1 MKKYH
6 LLLTV
11 APLVLAQSALAQTT
25 PPSQDQASTDSTDKT
40 SSKTAPEREV
50 FSTGVA
56 KGRDRLDSAIST
68 SSLKE
73 AEIEKFG
80 ARSLGEVIR
89 NIPGV
94 RAEATNGEG
103 NNSYS
108 IRGLPLAATGSKYL
122 QFQEDGLPLLEFGDM
137 LVAPDLFLRA
147 DLTLSQIEAIRGG
160 SASTFASNSP
170 GGVINLISKTGEV
183 EGGTVQVSTGVD
195 YDEKRLDFDYGGRI
209 SDTLRYNIGGFYRI
223 GEGPRETGFNAY
235 KGGQVKLNIT
245 KEFTGGY
252 IRISGK
258 YLDDHTPA
266 YLASP
271 VRVTGTNDKPKY
283 ESVAGFDIGH
293 DTLVS
298 PNVANL
304 VTLDGNNQLI
314 RDDVREGMHPIVKSI
329 GLDTQFD
336 VAGFTISEKFRYAS
350 ITGQITQFYPAL
362 TAPASTIATMIGGA
376 GAKLS
381 YATGPNA
388 GQAITSPSTLNG
400 NGLLMQ
406 ALMRDTKLNALD
418 NMTNDLRATRQVNL
432 GSGVLTATAGYYRSS
447 QSLDD
452 DWLYVSVIS
461 DVIGGG
467 KSALVNITNAAG
479 VALTQDGYVAYSAGA
494 GSGAYRRKYDVN
506 IDMSAPYG
514 SLNYHIGKIAIGG
527 SIRYDMGKIR
537 GSIYGSELG
546 GGRVGVM
553 SYDMN
558 GDGVIS
564 APERSVAVLPLT
576 RPAPVDVDY
585 HYLSYSAGINY
596 RIAEP
601 FAVFARYS
609 RGGRGAADRILFSP
623 MVSTITGKLIDDRA
637 GHDTVKQAELGA
649 KFRKSDITLN
659 VTGFWAQTSETNTQ
673 TVTQP
678 DGTLLSRLI
687 ARTYRA
693 YGAEFEGA
701 VRHGP
706 FSLTAGATYTH
717 AEIADDPSN
726 ATIIGNTPR
735 HQANF
740 IFQATPQMETKYFT
754 VGANFVG
761 TTGSFTQ
768 DTNQLRLP
776 GFTTVNA
783 FLQFRPVDRVELS
796 LNANNLF
803 DVVGFTEAGAATLPA
818 SGITSARAINGR
830 TISSALRFS
839 F

>member
-1 MKKYH
+1 MKNYY
-6 LLLTV
+6 LLLSV
-11 APLVLAQSALAQTT
+11 APLVLAQAALAQTA
-25 PPSQDQASTDSTDKT
+25 SSNQDQASAASSDK
-40 SSKTAPEREV
+40 KEDAPEREV

-68 SSLKE
+68 SSIKE
-73 AEIEKFG
+73 SEIEKFG

-108 IRGLPLAATGSKYL
+108 IRGLPLAATGSKYM
-122 QFQEDGLPLLEFGDM
+122 QFQEDGLPVLEFGDM
-137 LVAPDLFLRA
+137 LVSADLFLRA

-170 GGVINLISKTGEV
+170 GGVINLLSKTGEV
-183 EGGTVQVSTGVD
+183 EGGSAQVSTGVD
-195 YDEKRLDFDYGGRI
+195 YDEKRLDFNYGGKI
-209 SDTLRYNIGGFYRI
+209 SDTLRYNIGGFYRV

-235 KGGQVKLNIT
+235 KGGQVKLNVT
-245 KEFTGGY
+245 KEFDGGY

-271 VRVTGTNDKPKY
+271 VLVSGTNGKPVYK
-283 ESVAGFDIGH
+283 SVANFDIGH

-298 PNVANL
+298 QNVANL
-304 VTLDGNNQLI
+304 VTLDGSNQLI
-314 RDDVREGMHPIVKSI
+314 RDDVRDGMHPILKSI
-329 GLDTQFD
+329 GLDSQFD
-336 VAGFTISEKFRYAS
+336 VAGFTISEKFRYEG

-362 TAPASTIATMIGGA
+362 TAPAGTLATMVGGA

-388 GQAITSPSTLNG
+388 GKAITDPTTLNG

-432 GSGVLTATAGYYRSS
+432 GGGVLTVTGGYYRST
-447 QSLDD
+447 QTLDD
-452 DWLYVSVIS
+452 DWLYVSVLS

-467 KSALVNITNAAG
+467 KSALVDVTNAAG
-479 VALTQDGYVAYSAGA
+479 VKQTQDGYTAYSAGV
-494 GSGAYRRKYDVN
+494 GTGAYRRKYDIN
-506 IDMSAPYG
+506 FDMSAPYG
-514 SLNYHIGKIAIGG
+514 SLNYHIGKIAVGG
-527 SIRYDMGKIR
+527 SVRYDMGKAR

-546 GGRVGVM
+546 GGRVGVT

-564 APERSVAVLPLT
+564 NPEKSVAIIPLS

-585 HYLSYSAGINY
+585 HYLSYSVGVNY
-596 RIAEP
+596 RVAEP

-609 RGGRGAADRILFSP
+609 RGGRGAADRVLFSP
-623 MVSTITGKLIDDRA
+623 IVSTVTGKLIDDRA
-637 GHDTVKQAELGA
+637 GHDTVKQAEVGA
-649 KFRKSDITLN
+649 KFRKSDLQLN

-673 TVTQP
+673 TTTQP
-678 DGTLLSRLI
+678 DGTIVSKLI

-693 YGAEFEGA
+693 YGAEFEGSY
-701 VRHGP
+701 RRGP
-706 FSLTAGATYTH
+706 FSITAGATYTH
-717 AEIADDPSN
+717 AEISDDPLN
-726 ATIIGNTPR
+726 AAVIGNVPR

-740 IFQATPQMETKYFT
+740 IFQATPQVETKYFT
-754 VGANFVG
+754 VGANVVG
-761 TTGSFTQ
+761 TTDSFTQ
-768 DTNQLRLP
+768 DTNQLKLP

-803 DVVGFTEAGAATLPA
+803 DVVGFTEAGAATMPA
-818 SGITSARAINGR
+818 NGITSARAINGR
-830 TISSALRFS
+830 TISSSLRFT

>member
-1 MKKYH
+1 MKKYC

-11 APLVLAQSALAQTT
+11 APLVLAQAAMAQT
-25 PPSQDQASTDSTDKT
+25 A
-40 SSKTAPEREV
+40 SSKQDAASDTTSQAEAKDAPEREV

-73 AEIEKFG
+73 TEIEKFG

-108 IRGLPLAATGSKYL
+108 IRGLPLAATGSKYM
-122 QFQEDGLPLLEFGDM
+122 QFQEDGLPVLEFGDM
-137 LVAPDLFLRA
+137 LVSADLFLRA

-170 GGVINLISKTGEV
+170 GGVINLISKNGDV
-183 EGGTVQVSTGVD
+183 EGGSAQVSTGVD
-195 YDEKRLDFDYGGRI
+195 YDEKRLDFNYGGKI
-209 SDTLRYNIGGFYRI
+209 SDTLRYNIGGFYRV

-245 KEFTGGY
+245 KEFDGGY

-283 ESVAGFDIGH
+283 ESVANFDIGH

-298 PNVANL
+298 PNVSNL

-329 GLDTQFD
+329 GLDSQFD

-350 ITGQITQFYPAL
+350 LTGQITQFYPAL
-362 TAPASTIATMIGGA
+362 TAPAGTIAAMVGGA
-376 GAKLS
+376 GATLS
-381 YATGPNA
+381 YATGPNI
-388 GQAITSPSTLNG
+388 GKAITSPTTLNG
-400 NGLLMQ
+400 NGLLTQ
-406 ALMRDTKLNALD
+406 ALMRDNKLNALD

-432 GSGVLTATAGYYRSS
+432 GSGVLTATLGYYRST
-447 QSLDD
+447 QTLDD
-452 DWLYVSVIS
+452 DWLYVAVIS
-461 DVIGGG
+461 DVVGGG
-467 KSALVNITNAAG
+467 KSALVDITNAAG
-479 VALTQDGYVAYSAGA
+479 VKQTQDGYLAYSAGA
-494 GSGAYRRKYDVN
+494 GSGAYRRKYDIN
-506 IDMSAPYG
+506 FDMSAPYG

-527 SIRYDMGKIR
+527 SIRYDMGKAR

-546 GGRVGVM
+546 GGRIGVM
-553 SYDMN
+553 SYDIN

-564 APERSVAVLPLT
+564 NPEKSVAVIPLT

-585 HYLSYSAGINY
+585 HYLSYSVGVNY
-596 RIAEP
+596 RVAEP

-623 MVSTITGKLIDDRA
+623 IVSTTTGKLIDDRA

-673 TVTQP
+673 TVAQP
-678 DGTLLSRLI
+678 DGTLISRLI

-693 YGAEFEGA
+693 YGAEFEGGI
-701 VRHGP
+701 RRGP

-717 AEIADDPSN
+717 AEIADDPIN
-726 ATIIGNTPR
+726 AAVIGNIPR

-740 IFQATPQMETKYFT
+740 IFQATPQVETKYFT
-754 VGANFVG
+754 VGANVVG

-768 DTNQLRLP
+768 DTNQLKLP

-803 DVVGFTEAGAATLPA
+803 DVIGFTEVSAATLPA
-818 SGITSARAINGR
+818 SGITSARSINGR
-830 TISSALRFS
+830 TISSSLRFS